1 MLFFRKSRLT
11 FLFCLFVFVKTFS
24 QQCPSRNYSTLDGL
38 PNNSVYSVFK
48 DSRGI
53 LWIGTANGVS
63 ALINGKIT
71 NFSQDDG
78 LAYNNCWSIV
88 EDQNHHLWF
97 GSYGGG
103 ITYYD
108 GEKFK
113 IINESKGLVN
123 NFVRRLF
130 ISNNRLYVGTNDGIS
145 IINTST
151 FQSINHSNPLPKSSS
166 QKGKFQIMDFFQI
179 NKSIY
184 AASYLGGFWKI
195 STDTKSL
202 KHINYK
208 FSIFSTFVQNGFLY
222 ISQGGIN
229 NKTIDR
235 IKTTDFLAGK
245 TPKQYVGQSIIWQFT
260 ADKAGNMYGA
270 GFSVHFPKGGIY
282 KLSGNNETEENNHFN
297 IKSKQGW
304 CVFFDKK
311 NDLIYLGTIDNGL
324 YEVSLKNEISFYPFS
339 NVIKENVDL
348 NFALP
353 FKGLML
359 YVYANGFLIRGEK
372 NKTVTAIEFQNYIK
386 KCIVKNPL
394 LKKHYYFKS
403 LCFRPLNEL
412 SFLDLKTA
420 FNRIYINTTFGLFV
434 LDENGE
440 FENYYPIQS
449 LIFKPVSSS
458 NIIFQLSY
466 GTVSNYH
473 FHANDFEVENYALT
487 NPNNPRDVCGIVDYN
502 NVYYYISRYQG
513 LFSSRNFKFKSFVKS
528 NIWQEKEL
536 SALTTDG
543 KGMLFISNSFGDVF
557 EVSIKKGFQL
567 VKKITRDE
575 IIGNSILFLEY
586 YKGFLIIGT
595 EKGVSLYKNGKSIFI
610 DEDLGLVF
618 KNITKSFV
626 QGNDLFLSTSA
637 GYYTLNLPKLIDRKT
652 PNPKVHIAAISIN
665 YKKEVSRYNHWFSYD
680 NKEITLPFDKN
691 NLSLKI
697 GFENFQYPNKL
708 VFQHKII
715 GLKNTDWSNWS
726 NYNYISLNYLP
737 PGKYIVLIHA
747 KNTINDKTIKSRL
760 LIIYIQPPFW
770 QTWWFI
776 TSVLVLTLFI
786 TFLIIKKRIQIIQQ
800 QERTKGEINKRLVET
815 KMEALQSQMNPHF
828 IFNAMNSIQNYIID
842 EKVDNALLYMSEFSK
857 LIRQTLNNSSKHTIR
872 LEEEID
878 YITNYI
884 SLENMRISNKVEFQ
898 LTISPEI
905 DCFDIAI
912 PPMLIQPFVE
922 NVFLHAFDEK
932 TAYPLLSIHI
942 SQAIDTVIIVISDN
956 GKGIDTEKETNISS
970 KGLRLTNERIQ
981 LISGSQ
987 DKMIQFS
994 SNYPSGTIVQL
1005 TIPLR

>member
-1 MLFFRKSRLT
+1 
-11 FLFCLFVFVKTFS
+11 
-24 QQCPSRNYSTLDGL
+24 
-38 PNNSVYSVFK
+38 
-48 DSRGI
+48 
-53 LWIGTANGVS
+53 
-63 ALINGKIT
+63 
-71 NFSQDDG
+71 
-78 LAYNNCWSIV
+78 
-88 EDQNHHLWF
+88 
-97 GSYGGG
+97 
-103 ITYYD
+103 
-108 GEKFK
+108 
-113 IINESKGLVN
+113 
-123 NFVRRLF
+123 
-130 ISNNRLYVGTNDGIS
+130 
-145 IINTST
+145 
-151 FQSINHSNPLPKSSS
+151 
-166 QKGKFQIMDFFQI
+166 
-179 NKSIY
+179 
-184 AASYLGGFWKI
+184 
-195 STDTKSL
+195 
-202 KHINYK
+202 
-208 FSIFSTFVQNGFLY
+208 
-222 ISQGGIN
+222 
-229 NKTIDR
+229 
-235 IKTTDFLAGK
+235 
-245 TPKQYVGQSIIWQFT
+245 
-260 ADKAGNMYGA
+260 
-270 GFSVHFPKGGIY
+270 
-282 KLSGNNETEENNHFN
+282 
-297 IKSKQGW
+297 
-304 CVFFDKK
+304 
-311 NDLIYLGTIDNGL
+311 
-324 YEVSLKNEISFYPFS
+324 
-339 NVIKENVDL
+339 
-348 NFALP
+348 
-353 FKGLML
+353 
-359 YVYANGFLIRGEK
+359 
-372 NKTVTAIEFQNYIK
+372 
-386 KCIVKNPL
+386 L

-412 SFLDLKTA
+412 SFLDLKTV
-420 FNRIYINTTFGLFV
+420 FNHIYINTTFGLFV

-543 KGMLFISNSFGDVF
+543 KGILFISNSFGDVF
-557 EVSIKKGFQL
+557 EVNIKKGFQL

-595 EKGVSLYKNGKSIFI
+595 EKGVSLYKNNKSIFI

-637 GYYTLNLPKLIDRKT
+637 GYYTLNLPKLINRTT

-726 NYNYISLNYLP
+726 EYNFINLNYLP
-737 PGKYIVLIHA
+737 SGKYIVLVKA
-747 KNTINDKTIKSRL
+747 KNLINGKETKTRL
-760 LIIYIQPPFW
+760 LNIIIQPPFW
-770 QTWWFI
+770 QTWPFI
-776 TSVLVLTLFI
+776 SLVILAISLI
-786 TFLIIKKRIQIIQQ
+786 TFLLIKKRINFIQQ
-800 QERTKGEINKRLVET
+800 QERTKGEVNRRLAET

-828 IFNAMNSIQNYIID
+828 IFNAMNSIQHYIID

-857 LIRQTLNNSSKHTIR
+857 LIRQTLNNSSKHKIR
-872 LEEEID
+872 LEEELA
-878 YITNYI
+878 YIASYI
-884 SLENMRISNKVEFQ
+884 SLENMRASNRVTYK
-898 LTISPEI
+898 LTLSPTIDAFEI
-905 DCFDIAI
+905 EI

-922 NVFLHAFDEK
+922 NVFIHAFDSSIAE
-932 TAYPLLSIHI
+932 PLLL
-942 SQAIDTVIIVISDN
+942 IDLQCVNEDLIITISDN
-956 GKGIDTEKETNISS
+956 GKGIDTIASDFFSS
-970 KGLRLTNERIQ
+970 KGIRLTNERIQ

-994 SNYPSGTIVQL
+994 SNYPSGTVVQL